1 MFSTFLKCLKILR
14 NLNFWDLISSLA
26 KTTIA
31 FTCLCVCAPHSK
43 HQTYL
48 TLLLRDRDLT
58 KNNFT
63 KIFDKFR
70 HSNFL
75 GPTSFSTKILFDQK
89 NLVYKLFSEQFFY
102 QNFWTDIFHFKSD
115 FDFKKCMVSSGLNW
129 DLFYSSRVPWH

>member
-1 MFSTFLKCLKILR
+1 MFRTFLKCLKILR

-58 KNNFT
+58 KYIFT
-63 KIFDKFR
+63 KILTNFDTQIFWDQHHLAPKFYLTKR
-70 HSNFL
+70 ILYINF
-75 GPTSFSTKILFDQK
+75 SQNNFSIKIFGLTFFISSQILILKSALFHQ
-89 NLVYKLFSEQFFY
+89 V
-102 QNFWTDIFHFKSD
+102 
-115 FDFKKCMVSSGLNW
+115 
-129 DLFYSSRVPWH
+129 